1 MQSLLAKYLDAQL
14 LAGLAAQRREPLTSA
29 AGNLAGAHTSPTAG
43 FALEFA
49 GHRPYALGDDT
60 RYLDW
65 RVYYRR
71 QRYMVKQYQL
81 ETNTTCHL
89 VLDVSGSMGMG
100 SGNEQ
105 KLAYAAR
112 LAATLAWSIVHRG
125 DKVSLAT
132 CDRCVRDW
140 LPPAGGPVQ
149 VLNLCTIL
157 EQLVPHGPTDTA
169 ACLTALAPRFGRKAS
184 ILFFGDLLGNLQSLA
199 PALQRLRFDQH
210 AVTLFQV
217 LHAWELHF
225 DMAGQVRF
233 CGLEGEPSLT
243 CPASDVRDA
252 YLAALAEH
260 QKSLADTC
268 ARLQVEHVVVD
279 TSRPASQVL
288 AVPLDRK
295 VV

>member
-14 LAGLAAQRREPLTSA
+14 LAGLAAQRREPLASA
-29 AGNLAGAHTSPTAG
+29 AGNLAGAHTSTTTG

-49 GHRPYALGDDT
+49 GHRPYAPGDDT

-89 VLDVSGSMGMG
+89 VLDASGSMGVG

-112 LAATLAWSIVHRG
+112 LAATFAWSIVQRG
-125 DKVSLAT
+125 DRVSLAA
-132 CDRCVRDW
+132 CDRCVRAW

-149 VLNLCTIL
+149 VLNLCAIL
-157 EQLVPHGPTDTA
+157 EQLVPCGPTDTA
-169 ACLTALAPRFGRKAS
+169 ACLTALAPRFGRKAT
-184 ILFFGDLLGNLQSLA
+184 IVLFGDLLGDLQPLA

-210 AVTLFQV
+210 AVALFQV
-217 LHAWELHF
+217 LHPWELRF
-225 DMAGQVRF
+225 DLEGQVRF
-233 CGLEGEPSLT
+233 CGLEGEPTLDCS
-243 CPASDVRDA
+243 ASDVRDA

-268 ARLQVEHVVVD
+268 AHLQVEHLVLD

-288 AVPLDRK
+288 AISLDRK
-295 VV
+295 MV